1 MKRHKILAV
10 DDTEMILDGIVETFG
25 NEYEVIAVTDGDSA
39 LLAVKKS
46 PPCLILLDI
55 LMPGM
60 DGHEVLRRLKADE
73 ATRSIPVI
81 FLTSLDDEKDEVK
94 GIQMG
99 AADYITKPFNPA
111 VVRARVRN
119 YIELKEHQDHLEAMV
134 AERTVELVEA
144 NAALKALL
152 RQRDQDKEES
162 EEAMAA
168 NLKFM
173 VLPHLQKLKTT
184 ALADRQ
190 KELVSLID
198 ENLKKVASP
207 FIKKLY
213 SRCTFLTSRELQVA
227 DYIRSGKTSKEIAEA
242 MTISSKTVDIFRYS
256 IRKKLGINN
265 EKTNLQA
272 VLLSI

>member
-1 MKRHKILAV
+1 
-10 DDTEMILDGIVETFG
+10 MILDGVVETFG
-25 NEYEVIAVTDGDSA
+25 DQYEVIAVTDGASA
-39 LLAVKKS
+39 LRAVKKS
-46 PPCLILLDI
+46 PPDLILLDI
-55 LMPGM
+55 VMPGM
-60 DGHEVLRRLKADE
+60 DGYEVLRRLKADE

-94 GIQMG
+94 GLQMG
-99 AADYITKPFNPA
+99 AADYITKPLNPA

-119 YIELKEHQDHLEAMV
+119 YIELKDHQDRLEAMV
-134 AERTVELVEA
+134 AERTAGLVEA

-152 RQRDQDKEES
+152 RQRDQDKEET

-173 VLPHLQKLKTT
+173 VLPHLQKLKAT
-184 ALADRQ
+184 ALVDRQ
-190 KELVSLID
+190 KTLVLLID

-213 SRCTFLTSRELQVA
+213 SRCTLLTSRELQVA

-242 MTISSKTVDIFRYS
+242 MTISSRTVDIVRYS

-265 EKTNLQA
+265 EKANLQA

>member
-10 DDTEMILDGIVETFG
+10 DDTEMILDGVVETFG
-25 NEYEVIAVTDGDSA
+25 NQYEVIAVTDGASA
-39 LLAVKKS
+39 LRAVKKS
-46 PPCLILLDI
+46 PPDLILLDI
-55 LMPGM
+55 VMPGM

-94 GIQMG
+94 GLQMG
-99 AADYITKPFNPA
+99 AADYITKPLNPA

-119 YIELKEHQDHLEAMV
+119 YIELKDHQDRLEAMV
-134 AERTVELVEA
+134 AERTAGLVEA

-152 RQRDQDKEES
+152 RQRDQDKEEA

-173 VLPHLQKLKTT
+173 VLPHLQKLKAT
-184 ALADRQ
+184 ALVDRQ
-190 KELVSLID
+190 KALVLLID

-213 SRCTFLTSRELQVA
+213 SRCTLLTSRELQVA

-242 MTISSKTVDIFRYS
+242 MTISSRTVDIVRYS

-265 EKTNLQA
+265 EKANLQA

>member
-10 DDTEMILDGIVETFG
+10 DDTEMILDAVVETFG
-25 NEYEVIAVTDGDSA
+25 DEYEVIAVTDGASA
-39 LLAVKKS
+39 LRAVKKS
-46 PPCLILLDI
+46 PPDLILLDI
-55 LMPGM
+55 VMPGM
-60 DGHEVLRRLKADE
+60 DGKQVLRHLKADE
-73 ATRSIPVI
+73 TTRGIPVI

-94 GIQMG
+94 GLQMG

-119 YIELKEHQDHLEAMV
+119 YIELKEHQVRLEAMV
-134 AERTVELVEA
+134 AERTAELVEA

-152 RQRDQDKEES
+152 RQRDQDKEEA
-162 EEAMAA
+162 EEVMAA

-173 VLPHLQKLKTT
+173 VLPHLQKLKAM
-184 ALADRQ
+184 ALVDRQ
-190 KELVSLID
+190 KSLVLLID

-213 SRCTFLTSRELQVA
+213 SQYTLLTARELQVA
-227 DYIRSGKTSKEIAEA
+227 EYIRSGKTSKEIAEA
-242 MTISSKTVDIFRYS
+242 MTISSRTVDIVRYS

-265 EKTNLQA
+265 EKANLQA

>member
-10 DDTEMILDGIVETFG
+10 DDTEMILDAVVETFG
-25 NEYEVIAVTDGDSA
+25 DEYEVIAVTDGASA
-39 LLAVKKS
+39 LRAVKKS
-46 PPCLILLDI
+46 PPDLILLDI
-55 LMPGM
+55 VMPGM
-60 DGHEVLRRLKADE
+60 DGKQVLRQLKADE
-73 ATRSIPVI
+73 TTRSIPVI

-94 GIQMG
+94 GLQMG

-119 YIELKEHQDHLEAMV
+119 YIELKEHQVRLEAMV
-134 AERTVELVEA
+134 AERTAELVEA

-152 RQRDQDKEES
+152 RQRDQDKEEA
-162 EEAMAA
+162 EEVMAA

-173 VLPHLQKLKTT
+173 VLPHLQKLKAM
-184 ALADRQ
+184 ALVDRQ
-190 KELVSLID
+190 KSLVLLID

-213 SRCTFLTSRELQVA
+213 SQYTLLTARELQVA
-227 DYIRSGKTSKEIAEA
+227 EYIRSGKTSKEIAEA
-242 MTISSKTVDIFRYS
+242 MTISSRTVDIVRYS

-265 EKTNLQA
+265 EKANLQA

>member
-10 DDTEMILDGIVETFG
+10 DDTEMILDGVVETFG
-25 NEYEVIAVTDGDSA
+25 DQYEVIAVTDGASA
-39 LLAVKKS
+39 LRAVKKS
-46 PPCLILLDI
+46 PPDLILLDI
-55 LMPGM
+55 VMPGM
-60 DGHEVLRRLKADE
+60 DGYEVLRRLKADE

-94 GIQMG
+94 GLQMG
-99 AADYITKPFNPA
+99 AADYITKPLNPA

-119 YIELKEHQDHLEAMV
+119 YIELKDHQDRLEAMV
-134 AERTVELVEA
+134 AERTAGLVEA

-152 RQRDQDKEES
+152 RQRDQDKEEA

-173 VLPHLQKLKTT
+173 VLPHLQKLKAT
-184 ALADRQ
+184 ALVDRQ
-190 KELVSLID
+190 KALVLLID

-213 SRCTFLTSRELQVA
+213 SRCTLLTSRELQVA

-242 MTISSKTVDIFRYS
+242 MTISSRTVDIVRYS

-265 EKTNLQA
+265 EKANLQA

>member
-10 DDTEMILDGIVETFG
+10 DDTEMILDGVVETFG
-25 NEYEVIAVTDGDSA
+25 DEYEVIAVTDGASA
-39 LLAVKKS
+39 LRAVKKS
-46 PPCLILLDI
+46 PPDLILLDI
-55 LMPGM
+55 VMPGM

-94 GIQMG
+94 GLQMG
-99 AADYITKPFNPA
+99 AADYITKPLNPA

-119 YIELKEHQDHLEAMV
+119 YIELKDHQDRLEAMV
-134 AERTVELVEA
+134 AERTAGLVEA

-152 RQRDQDKEES
+152 RQRDQDKEEA

-173 VLPHLQKLKTT
+173 VLPHLQKLKAT
-184 ALADRQ
+184 ALVDRQ
-190 KELVSLID
+190 KALVLLID

-213 SRCTFLTSRELQVA
+213 SRCTLLTSRELQVA

-242 MTISSKTVDIFRYS
+242 MTISSRTVDIVRYS

-265 EKTNLQA
+265 EKANLQA

>member
-10 DDTEMILDGIVETFG
+10 DDTEMILDGVVETFG
-25 NEYEVIAVTDGDSA
+25 NQYEVIAVTDGASA
-39 LLAVKKS
+39 LRAVKKS
-46 PPCLILLDI
+46 PPDLILLDI
-55 LMPGM
+55 VMPGM
-60 DGHEVLRRLKADE
+60 DGYEVLRRLKADE

-94 GIQMG
+94 GLQMG
-99 AADYITKPFNPA
+99 AADYITKPLNPA

-119 YIELKEHQDHLEAMV
+119 YIELKDHQDRLEAMV
-134 AERTVELVEA
+134 AERTAGLVEA

-152 RQRDQDKEES
+152 RQRDQDKEEA

-190 KELVSLID
+190 KALVSLID

-213 SRCTFLTSRELQVA
+213 SQCTFLTSRELQVA
-227 DYIRSGKTSKEIAEA
+227 EYIRSGKTSKEIAEA
-242 MTISSKTVDIFRYS
+242 MTISSRTVDIVRYS